1 VSRWYPGG
9 PTMMPMIETPLRGWS
24 AAAQSV
30 DEFHSVVRDRLSI
43 PAFFRL
49 YGEVGL
55 GALPE
60 RTGRVPTR
68 AGPSG

>member
-1 VSRWYPGG
+1 
-9 PTMMPMIETPLRGWS
+9 MIETPLRGWS

-30 DEFHSVVRDRLSI
+30 DEFPSVVRDRLSI
-43 PAFFRL
+43 PAFLRL

-60 RTGRVPTR
+60 RTGRVPDKG
-68 AGPSG
+68 GPSG